1 MSLSACPT
9 RDEAPA
15 ETFVSPEMTDNL
27 ALTLLHVNY
36 VDDYLP
42 NALVALDIYKIR
54 LCVCVCARARV
65 CVFVCGSGRFRGG
78 ETAPPPH
85 PLLRDGPTPSR
96 CS

>member
-54 LCVCVCARARV
+54 LCVCARARACV
-65 CVFVCGSGRFRGG
+65 CVCVWQWQI
-78 ETAPPPH
+78 
-85 PLLRDGPTPSR
+85 
-96 CS
+96 